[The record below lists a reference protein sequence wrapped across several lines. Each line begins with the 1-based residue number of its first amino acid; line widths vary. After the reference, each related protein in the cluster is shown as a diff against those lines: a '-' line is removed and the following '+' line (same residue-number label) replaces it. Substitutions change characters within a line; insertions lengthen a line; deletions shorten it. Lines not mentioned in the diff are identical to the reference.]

1 MVKRAG
7 APQPG
12 RNGETLRY
20 LLRPA
25 LLTLIV
31 VLVVYAFESSTGR
44 SLAGRRYGPHDS
56 VGSVLKLPEGVLL
69 YHSHLSRLECIALPL
84 VWRLRAPPPQETQ
97 CFLCTRLLLVGI
109 ATVTRS
115 VAATLFRCQL

>member
-12 RNGETLRY
+12 RNGEAVRH

-44 SLAGRRYGPHDS
+44 SLAGRKYGPQDS
-56 VGSVLKLPEGVLL
+56 VGSVLKVPEGARLCR
-69 YHSHLSRLECIALPL
+69 SHLSYPDPTAPPL
-84 VWRLRAPPPQETQ
+84 VWKIRAPPPQRAQ
-97 CFLCTRLLLVGI
+97 CFLCKFLLPGG
-109 ATVTRS
+109 
-115 VAATLFRCQL
+115 